1 MQDLNSQ
8 DAHLQKLNLQNADLQ
23 SVDLKDQHT
32 KDAYWMDKARV
43 RASFDRAANT
53 YDAAAVLQKLV
64 RTEMLSRLDLVK
76 IKPKVILDAG
86 CGTGHGSFA
95 LQKKFSRAQ
104 VVSLDIAL
112 GMLQK
117 THQQQPFLHKLL
129 KQKNLICADI
139 ERLPIA
145 NSSLGMVWSNLALQ
159 WCNNLDAAFGEV
171 ARVLQPNGLFMF
183 STFGPDTLKELRVAS
198 SLAHSETTRVSRFI
212 DMHDIGDALTRA
224 GFSAPVLD
232 VERYTLTYDD
242 VKSVMKDLKSIGA
255 HNATQG
261 RSRGLQ
267 GRGFLQ
273 RLTQQYEQ
281 FRQSAEN
288 GGKLP
293 ATFEV
298 VYGHAWKADSKE
310 SFQSDLGMGV
320 SPITFKTYK

>member
-8 DAHLQKLNLQNADLQ
+8 DQDF
-23 SVDLKDQHT
+23 KDE
-32 KDAYWMDKARV
+32 YWMDKARV
-43 RASFDRAANT
+43 RASFDRAAHT
-53 YDAAAVLQKLV
+53 YDAAAILQKLV
-64 RTEMLSRLDLVK
+64 RAEMLSRLSLVK
-76 IKPKVILDAG
+76 INPKVILDAG

-117 THQQQPFLHKLL
+117 THQQQPFLNKLFR
-129 KQKNLICADI
+129 QKNLICADI

-145 NSSLGMVWSNLALQ
+145 NSSLGIVWSNLALQ
-159 WCNNLDAAFGEV
+159 WCNDLDAAFSEV
-171 ARVLQPNGLFMF
+171 SRVLQPNGLFMF
-183 STFGPDTLKELRVAS
+183 STFGPDTLKELRAAS
-198 SLAHSETTRVSRFI
+198 QPVNHPSSFTSVSRFI

-242 VKSVMKDLKSIGA
+242 VKGVMKDLKSIGA
-255 HNATQG
+255 HNATEG
-261 RSRGLQ
+261 RARGLQ

-273 RLTQQYEQ
+273 QLTQQYEQ
-281 FRQSAEN
+281 FRQRSEE

-298 VYGHAWKADSKE
+298 VYGHAWKPNSKE
-310 SFQSDLGMGV
+310 SLKHDLGLGV